1 MDITVTNQSE
11 INLSQLTN
19 DMSRILEERKK
30 AEAEF
35 RKLEVKEREI
45 AERKGQLRFLI
56 TKLDE
61 MMDDSERAEIGP
73 KKPGDPT
80 SLPVLIENILA
91 DHPEG
96 LTMPEV
102 LIEVEKTGFES
113 KAKEPLA
120 SISTVLYR
128 HRPARFERVRDGRW
142 YLAKYPEPPARLR
155 MAGT

>member
-1 MDITVTNQSE
+1 MDNNTLTA
-11 INLSQLTN
+11 SQLTN

-30 AEAEF
+30 AEIEF
-35 RKLEVKEREI
+35 RGLEIKEREI
-45 AERKGQLRFLI
+45 AARKDKLIFLMA
-56 TKLDE
+56 KLDE
-61 MMDDSERAEIGP
+61 IMDDSDRTEIGP
-73 KKPGDPT
+73 KRPGDPT

-96 LTMPEV
+96 LTVPE
-102 LIEVEKTGFES
+102 LLAEVTKTGFES
-113 KAKEPLA
+113 KAKDQLA
-120 SISTVLYR
+120 NLNTVLYR